1 MRFGVWHYLSGYVII
16 DIEGA
21 YLERLINSITKSGI
35 EIWDI
40 SRRRGSIRLSV
51 SIGGFYSLRPIL
63 RQYPCRIRIVEKHG
77 LTVALCHM
85 GSRYVMAFGWVIA
98 LSALLIAS
106 RFMWIIDIE
115 GCGRI
120 EQSEIDKTLDKMG
133 VSPGTGRGKLDT
145 AAIAEGVKNSD
156 SRIAWAGAELT
167 GVVLQISVKEAKEDV
182 PVYTPGEPC
191 SIYAA
196 ESGIITSITALS
208 GKANHNAGDAVEKG
222 ELLIS
227 GDLGNGIYTE
237 ARGKV
242 TAEVLHRFSYRAD
255 EMQDMLMP
263 SGRKQTG
270 FWIEMKGKTIIPC
283 VAPYEEY
290 ETGTAESFGF
300 AAILPITLCRAEY
313 SELVYKRSK
322 ADEETLKAAALRG
335 AEELARAKL
344 PKDAGIISKKT
355 AYSSDEGGIIC
366 VMDIVAEQ
374 NITVIGD
381 MISK

>member
-1 MRFGVWHYLSGYVII
+1 MAANIWNSIAGYVII

-63 RQYPCRIRIVEKHG
+63 RQYPCRIRIVKKHG

-167 GVVLQISVKEAKEDV
+167 GVVLQISVKRQKRTCRCILRAS
-182 PVYTPGEPC
+182 PAAYTRRK
-191 SIYAA
+191 A
-196 ESGIITSITALS
+196 E
-208 GKANHNAGDAVEKG
+208 
-222 ELLIS
+222 
-227 GDLGNGIYTE
+227 
-237 ARGKV
+237 
-242 TAEVLHRFSYRAD
+242 
-255 EMQDMLMP
+255 
-263 SGRKQTG
+263 
-270 FWIEMKGKTIIPC
+270 
-283 VAPYEEY
+283 
-290 ETGTAESFGF
+290 
-300 AAILPITLCRAEY
+300 
-313 SELVYKRSK
+313 
-322 ADEETLKAAALRG
+322 
-335 AEELARAKL
+335 
-344 PKDAGIISKKT
+344 
-355 AYSSDEGGIIC
+355 
-366 VMDIVAEQ
+366 
-374 NITVIGD
+374 
-381 MISK
+381 

>member
-1 MRFGVWHYLSGYVII
+1 
-16 DIEGA
+16 
-21 YLERLINSITKSGI
+21 
-35 EIWDI
+35 
-40 SRRRGSIRLSV
+40 
-51 SIGGFYSLRPIL
+51 
-63 RQYPCRIRIVEKHG
+63 
-77 LTVALCHM
+77 M
-85 GSRYVMAFGWVIA
+85 GSRYVMVFGWVIA
-98 LSALLIAS
+98 LSSVLIAS

-120 EQSEIDKTLDKMG
+120 EQSEIAEILDKLG

-145 AAIAEGVKNSD
+145 AAIAEGIKNSD

-167 GVVLQISVKEAKEDV
+167 GVVLQISIKEAKEDV

-208 GKANHNAGDAVEKG
+208 GKANRNAGDAVEKG

-237 ARGKV
+237 ARGRV

-263 SGRKQTG
+263 SGRKKTC
-270 FWIEMKGKTIIPC
+270 FWIELKGKTIIPC
-283 VAPYEEY
+283 IAPYEEY
-290 ETGTAESFGF
+290 EAGPAERFEF
-300 AAILPITLCRAEY
+300 AAILPIALCRGEY
-313 SELVYKRSK
+313 SELTHKRAR
-322 ADEETLKAAALRG
+322 ADEETLKTAALRG
-335 AEELARAKL
+335 AEKIAMEKL
-344 PKDAGIISKKT
+344 PRDAGIISKKT
-355 AYSSDEGGIIC
+355 AYSSDGGGMVC

-381 MISK
+381 VISQ

>member
-1 MRFGVWHYLSGYVII
+1 MAANIWNSIAGYVII

-270 FWIEMKGKTIIPC
+270 FWIELKGKTIIPC

-313 SELVYKRSK
+313 SELVYKRAK
-322 ADEETLKAAALRG
+322 ADEETLKARRSG
-335 AEELARAKL
+335 EQRSL
-344 PKDAGIISKKT
+344 PGRNCPRT
-355 AYSSDEGGIIC
+355 R
-366 VMDIVAEQ
+366 V
-374 NITVIGD
+374 
-381 MISK
+381 

>member
-1 MRFGVWHYLSGYVII
+1 
-16 DIEGA
+16 
-21 YLERLINSITKSGI
+21 
-35 EIWDI
+35 
-40 SRRRGSIRLSV
+40 
-51 SIGGFYSLRPIL
+51 
-63 RQYPCRIRIVEKHG
+63 
-77 LTVALCHM
+77 
-85 GSRYVMAFGWVIA
+85 MAFGWMIA

-270 FWIEMKGKTIIPC
+270 FWIELKGKTIIPC

>member
-1 MRFGVWHYLSGYVII
+1 M
-16 DIEGA
+16 
-21 YLERLINSITKSGI
+21 
-35 EIWDI
+35 
-40 SRRRGSIRLSV
+40 
-51 SIGGFYSLRPIL
+51 
-63 RQYPCRIRIVEKHG
+63 
-77 LTVALCHM
+77 
-85 GSRYVMAFGWVIA
+85 
-98 LSALLIAS
+98 
-106 RFMWIIDIE
+106 
-115 GCGRI
+115 
-120 EQSEIDKTLDKMG
+120 
-133 VSPGTGRGKLDT
+133 
-145 AAIAEGVKNSD
+145 
-156 SRIAWAGAELT
+156 
-167 GVVLQISVKEAKEDV
+167 
-182 PVYTPGEPC
+182 
-191 SIYAA
+191 
-196 ESGIITSITALS
+196 
-208 GKANHNAGDAVEKG
+208 EKG

-270 FWIEMKGKTIIPC
+270 FWIELKGKTIIPC
-283 VAPYEEY
+283 TVPYEEY
-290 ETGTAESFGF
+290 EAGPAENFGF

-313 SELVYKRSK
+313 SELVHKRAK

-381 MISK
+381 MISQ

>member
-1 MRFGVWHYLSGYVII
+1 MAANIWNSIAGYVII
-16 DIEGA
+16 DIKGA
-21 YLERLINSITKSGI
+21 YLERLINSITESDI

-40 SRRRGSIRLSV
+40 SRGRGGIRLSV
-51 SIGGFYSLRPIL
+51 SIGGFYRLRPIL
-63 RQYPCRIRIVEKHG
+63 RRYPCRVRIAEKHG

-85 GSRYVMAFGWVIA
+85 GGRYVMAFGWVIA

-120 EQSEIDKTLDKMG
+120 EQGEIAETLNKLG
-133 VSPGTGRGKLDT
+133 VSPGMGRGKLDT

-167 GVVLQISVKEAKEDV
+167 GVVLQISVKEAREDV
-182 PVYTPGEPC
+182 QVYTPGEPC

-208 GKANHNAGDAVEKG
+208 GKANRNAGDAVEKG

-237 ARGKV
+237 ARGRV

-255 EMQDMLMP
+255 EMQDMLAP
-263 SGRKQTG
+263 SGKKQTVS
-270 FWIEMKGKTIIPC
+270 WIELNGKTMIPC
-283 VAPYEEY
+283 TAPYEEY
-290 ETGTAESFGF
+290 EAAPAERFEF

-313 SELVYKRSK
+313 SELVHRRAR
-322 ADEETLKAAALRG
+322 ADEEALRAAALKG
-335 AEELARAKL
+335 AEELARKKL
-344 PKDAGIISKKT
+344 PRDAGIISKKA
-355 AYSSDEGGIIC
+355 AYSPCDGGMIC
-366 VMDIVAEQ
+366 VVDIVAEQ

>member
-1 MRFGVWHYLSGYVII
+1 MAANIWNSIAGYVII

-51 SIGGFYSLRPIL
+51 SIGGFYRLRPIL

-263 SGRKQTG
+263 SGRKQTC
-270 FWIEMKGKTIIPC
+270 FWIELNGKTIIPC

-290 ETGTAESFGF
+290 ETGPAESFGF

-313 SELVYKRSK
+313 SELVYKRAK

>member
-1 MRFGVWHYLSGYVII
+1 MAANIWNSIAGYVII

-51 SIGGFYSLRPIL
+51 SIGGFYRLRPIL

-156 SRIAWAGAELT
+156 GRS
-167 GVVLQISVKEAKEDV
+167 
-182 PVYTPGEPC
+182 
-191 SIYAA
+191 AA
-196 ESGIITSITALS
+196 DIC
-208 GKANHNAGDAVEKG
+208 K
-222 ELLIS
+222 
-227 GDLGNGIYTE
+227 
-237 ARGKV
+237 RGK
-242 TAEVLHRFSYRAD
+242 RGRAGVY
-255 EMQDMLMP
+255 
-263 SGRKQTG
+263 SGRALQHIRGGKRNNNLHNRP
-270 FWIEMKGKTIIPC
+270 FRKG
-283 VAPYEEY
+283 
-290 ETGTAESFGF
+290 
-300 AAILPITLCRAEY
+300 
-313 SELVYKRSK
+313 
-322 ADEETLKAAALRG
+322 
-335 AEELARAKL
+335 
-344 PKDAGIISKKT
+344 
-355 AYSSDEGGIIC
+355 
-366 VMDIVAEQ
+366 
-374 NITVIGD
+374 
-381 MISK
+381 

>member
-1 MRFGVWHYLSGYVII
+1 MAANIWNSIAGYVII

-35 EIWDI
+35 EIWNI

-51 SIGGFYSLRPIL
+51 SIGGFYRLRPIL

-98 LSALLIAS
+98 LSAVLIAS

-167 GVVLQISVKEAKEDV
+167 GVVLQISVKRQKRTCRCILRAS
-182 PVYTPGEPC
+182 PAAYTRRK
-191 SIYAA
+191 A
-196 ESGIITSITALS
+196 E
-208 GKANHNAGDAVEKG
+208 
-222 ELLIS
+222 
-227 GDLGNGIYTE
+227 
-237 ARGKV
+237 
-242 TAEVLHRFSYRAD
+242 
-255 EMQDMLMP
+255 
-263 SGRKQTG
+263 
-270 FWIEMKGKTIIPC
+270 
-283 VAPYEEY
+283 
-290 ETGTAESFGF
+290 
-300 AAILPITLCRAEY
+300 
-313 SELVYKRSK
+313 
-322 ADEETLKAAALRG
+322 
-335 AEELARAKL
+335 
-344 PKDAGIISKKT
+344 
-355 AYSSDEGGIIC
+355 
-366 VMDIVAEQ
+366 
-374 NITVIGD
+374 
-381 MISK
+381 

>member
-1 MRFGVWHYLSGYVII
+1 M
-16 DIEGA
+16 
-21 YLERLINSITKSGI
+21 
-35 EIWDI
+35 
-40 SRRRGSIRLSV
+40 
-51 SIGGFYSLRPIL
+51 
-63 RQYPCRIRIVEKHG
+63 
-77 LTVALCHM
+77 
-85 GSRYVMAFGWVIA
+85 
-98 LSALLIAS
+98 
-106 RFMWIIDIE
+106 
-115 GCGRI
+115 
-120 EQSEIDKTLDKMG
+120 
-133 VSPGTGRGKLDT
+133 
-145 AAIAEGVKNSD
+145 
-156 SRIAWAGAELT
+156 
-167 GVVLQISVKEAKEDV
+167 LQISVKEAKEDV

-237 ARGKV
+237 ARGNV

-270 FWIEMKGKTIIPC
+270 FWIELKGKTIIPC

-313 SELVYKRSK
+313 SELVYKRAK